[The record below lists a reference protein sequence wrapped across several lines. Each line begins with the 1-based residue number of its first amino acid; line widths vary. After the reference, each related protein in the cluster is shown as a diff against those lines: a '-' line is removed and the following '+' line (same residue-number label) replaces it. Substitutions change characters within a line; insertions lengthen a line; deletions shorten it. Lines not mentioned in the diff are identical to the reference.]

1 MAEIQSWQ
9 RQNMSKS
16 GGTGPS
22 SMHSK
27 ITGNTTNLHSKIGAP
42 TVRNYADGGMV
53 DDTANPDVKYSQGE
67 FAGVDDAIAKR
78 EAASGE
84 WARGENYGDGTTG
97 QERVDMAKAPD
108 MAAKDEPAAPRKQ
121 SFKEAFAENRKAGN
135 ATFEFEGKKFT
146 TELAKPAAQAPREA
160 KKTESPASVV
170 RKPAASAPAPKTMT
184 FTNTDNYDDGKD
196 LKLATG
202 GSFGSKANTAA
213 RPIVQRGKG
222 VIDTSNIDSKT
233 LLPKR

>member
-1 MAEIQSWQ
+1 MAEVPSWQ

-16 GGTGPS
+16 GGNGPS

-53 DDTANPDVKYSQGE
+53 QDDAT
-67 FAGVDDAIAKR
+67 GVDEAVARNAADDANRAT
-78 EAASGE
+78 ATGE

-97 QERVDMAKAPD
+97 QERVDMAKAPE
-108 MAAKDEPAAPRKQ
+108 MAVKDEPAAPRKQ

-160 KKTESPASVV
+160 KKTEAPASVV